1 MGKSVF
7 LAFALM
13 FLGSMAFAGH
23 AISPEPESAP
33 AKAEPAAEAQTAAPA
48 QQEAAPIVP
57 AQQEAAP
64 TVAAQQEAAP
74 TVAAEQ
80 EAVAPAPQ
88 PTTKVAVTL
97 PSELDLYVVPAA
109 TREVC
114 KTIAWGFDEIRTDC
128 RTEPIPV
135 RREDPAL
142 RGLCITRY
150 GNRVCY

>member
-13 FLGSMAFAGH
+13 LLGSMAFAGH
-23 AISPEPESAP
+23 AISLEPEAAP

-48 QQEAAPIVP
+48 QQEAAP
-57 AQQEAAP
+57 
-64 TVAAQQEAAP
+64 TVAL
-74 TVAAEQ
+74 
-80 EAVAPAPQ
+80 APQ
-88 PTTKVAVTL
+88 TTTKVAVTL

-114 KTIAWGFDEIRTDC
+114 KTIAWGYDEIRTDC